1 MKKCIHLSLA
11 ALVLGLGFTAC
22 ESDSSKPAGGIDVS
36 LMDKTVRPQDDF
48 YNFVNGTWMKNAKI
62 PDDKTRWGS
71 FNELRENTDADVLA
85 ILKKAAND
93 PQLDTAA
100 DEAKAVQLYQLI
112 NDTVARNEQG
122 VKPLQPH
129 LKRIAA
135 IASVEDIQSYLQET
149 LPRGNRALFSFGV
162 SADAKDSNKNVPQ
175 LYAGALGIE
184 RDYYLKDDED
194 SKKIK
199 AAYEEHVARMF
210 GFVGKT
216 AEEAAALAQQVVA
229 VETQLAAARLD
240 KVARRDPA
248 KRYNPK
254 TTEELGE
261 IAKSITWTSYFNAIG
276 ATGIESV
283 VITDLGYFSA
293 LDEVMQNNSV
303 EDIKAYLW
311 WTLIDGTAGRLSMDM
326 DRANWDFYSKT
337 LRGAIAQ
344 EPLEKRSIRTVNW
357 TLGEALGK
365 LYVAEKFPP
374 EAKAQMKELVGNLVK
389 AYEKRIN
396 DLAWMDAETKAKAIE
411 KLEKTNVKVG
421 YPDQWKDYS
430 SLNLTNAEGEAT
442 YFDAMI
448 NVAAFEFAENIAEL
462 GEPVDKSKWYMSPQ
476 TVNAYY
482 NPPYNEIVFPA
493 AILQPP
499 FFDFTAD
506 AAVNYGGIGGVIGH
520 EISHGFDD
528 SGADY
533 DAYGNLVNWW
543 TDKDLEEFNSL
554 GEKLADQ
561 YSAIEVLPDTFI
573 NGKFTLGENI
583 GDLGGIHAAFD
594 ALALHHE
601 DHGTPEAI
609 EGFSAE
615 ERFFLSWGTIW
626 RAKIRDE
633 ALKNQVRTDPHSPGY
648 NRATQPLK
656 NMDAFYTTFNVQE
669 GDGMYL
675 PEAERVYIW

>member
-1 MKKCIHLSLA
+1 MKKFFQF
-11 ALVLGLGFTAC
+11 ALVAGLFSQSFTAC
-22 ESDSSKPAGGIDVS
+22 EQAQNQAPGGIDLS
-36 LMDKTVRPQDDF
+36 LMDTEVRPQDDF
-48 YNFVNGTWMKNAKI
+48 YNYVNGTWMKNTEI

-71 FNELRENTDADVLA
+71 FNELRENTDADVLN
-85 ILKKAAND
+85 ILKAAASD
-93 PQLDTAA
+93 PKLDTTA
-100 DEAKAVQLYQLI
+100 DEAKAVQLFQLI
-112 NDTVARNEQG
+112 NDTLRRNELG
-122 VKPLQPH
+122 VKPLMPH
-129 LKRIAA
+129 LTRIDA
-135 IASVEDIQSYLQET
+135 IISTEDIQSYLEET
-149 LPRGNRALFSFGV
+149 LPRGGRALFSFGV

-175 LYAGALGIE
+175 LYPGSLGIE

-199 AAYEEHVARMF
+199 KAYREHIARMF
-210 GFVGKT
+210 GFIGKT
-216 AEEAAALAQQVVA
+216 AEEASALAAQVIQ

-240 KVARRDPA
+240 KVSRRDPA

-254 TTEELGE
+254 TTQELGE
-261 IAKSITWTSYFNAIG
+261 IATSITWPKYFSGIG
-276 ATGIESV
+276 VEGIDTV
-283 VITDLGYFSA
+283 VLTDLGYFSA
-293 LDEVMQNNSV
+293 LDEVMKNNSV
-303 EDIKAYLW
+303 ADIKAYLW
-311 WTLIDGTAGRLSMDM
+311 WTLIDATAGRLSMEM

-344 EPLEKRSIRTVNW
+344 EPLEQRSIRTVNW

-365 LYVAEKFPP
+365 LYVAQKFPP
-374 EAKAQMKELVGNLVK
+374 EAKAQMKELVGNLIK
-389 AYEKRIN
+389 AYASRIN
-396 DLAWMDAETKAKAIE
+396 GLDWMDDATKAKAIE

-421 YPDQWKDYS
+421 YPDKWKDYS
-430 SLNLTNAEGEAT
+430 SLSLTNETGESN

-448 NVAAFEFAENIAEL
+448 NVAAYGFAENIAEL
-462 GEPVDKSKWYMSPQ
+462 GEPVDKTKWYMSPQ

-533 DAYGNLVNWW
+533 DAFGNLVNWW
-543 TDKDLEEFNSL
+543 TEKDLEQFNAL
-554 GEKLADQ
+554 GDRLAEQ
-561 YSAIEVLPDTFI
+561 YSAIEVLEDTFI

-594 ALALHHE
+594 ALAIHHQE
-601 DHGTPEAI
+601 NGKPEAI
-609 EGFSAE
+609 DGFSAE
-615 ERFFLSWGTIW
+615 KRFFLSWGTIW
-626 RAKIRDE
+626 RAKIREE

-656 NMDAFYTTFNVQE
+656 NMDAFYTTFEVKA

-675 PEAERVYIW
+675 PKEDRVYIW

>member
-22 ESDSSKPAGGIDVS
+22 ESASSKPAGGIDVS

-93 PQLDTAA
+93 PQLDTTA

-112 NDTVARNEQG
+112 NDTLARNAQG

-129 LKRIAA
+129 LERIAA
-135 IASVEDIQSYLQET
+135 ITSVEDIQAYLEET

-261 IAKSITWTSYFNAIG
+261 IAKSIAWPSYFNAIG
-276 ATGIESV
+276 AKGIESV

-293 LDEVMQNNSV
+293 LDELMQNNSV
-303 EDIKAYLW
+303 EEIKAYLW
-311 WTLIDGTAGRLSMDM
+311 WTLIDGTASRLSMDM

-396 DLAWMDAETKAKAIE
+396 DLAWMDVETKAKAIE

-430 SLNLTNAEGEAT
+430 SLNLTNAEGEAS

-601 DHGTPEAI
+601 DHGKPEAI
-609 EGFSAE
+609 DGFSAE